1 MEVLLQEITV
11 HDVVEWG
18 GIVVI
23 MLLKKNWENPLS
35 AGTSDVVL
43 KKKKK
48 TRNSQ
53 TKILFSS
60 LVIMTC
66 QGFLQCTLKLLN
78 FLVALVGAYMI
89 LYSLWMFKEW
99 QSDITSSHLAT
110 PSSSPNPLLSD
121 GNNLLLGDGNFNIL
135 TSLSL
140 QQATDIIP
148 MQQPLGRPFLSS
160 GKKSTVSLSDLPKP
174 WLVLFFLFEK
184 ILLCCI
190 WLQIHCQSVGHLVFQ
205 IFPQLWL
212 VHFLFENS
220 CSGKIRACGCVCFC
234 IVSTFL

>member
-11 HDVVEWG
+11 HDVVKWG

-35 AGTSDVVL
+35 AGTSGVVL
-43 KKKKK
+43 LKKKKKKK
-48 TRNSQ
+48 TRHSQ

-160 GKKSTVSLSDLPKP
+160 GKNSTVGLSDLPKP
-174 WLVLFFLFEK
+174 WLVLFFSLKNFFFAA
-184 ILLCCI
+184 CCCKSI
-190 WLQIHCQSVGHLVFQ
+190 ISQLVTRSSRSSPNF
-205 IFPQLWL
+205 
-212 VHFLFENS
+212 
-220 CSGKIRACGCVCFC
+220 G
-234 IVSTFL
+234 

>member
-11 HDVVEWG
+11 HDVVKWW

-35 AGTSDVVL
+35 AGTSGVVL
-43 KKKKK
+43 LKKKKKKK
-48 TRNSQ
+48 TRHSQ

-160 GKKSTVSLSDLPKP
+160 GKKSTVGLSDLPKP
-174 WLVLFFLFEK
+174 WLVLFFSLKNFFFAA
-184 ILLCCI
+184 CCCKSI
-190 WLQIHCQSVGHLVFQ
+190 ISQLVTRSSRSSPNF
-205 IFPQLWL
+205 
-212 VHFLFENS
+212 
-220 CSGKIRACGCVCFC
+220 G
-234 IVSTFL
+234 

>member
-1 MEVLLQEITV
+1 MVLL
-11 HDVVEWG
+11 
-18 GIVVI
+18 
-23 MLLKKNWENPLS
+23 LK
-35 AGTSDVVL
+35 

-53 TKILFSS
+53 TKIRFSS

-160 GKKSTVSLSDLPKP
+160 GKKSNVSLSDLPKP
-174 WLVLFFLFEK
+174 WLVLFLSLKKFF
-184 ILLCCI
+184 
-190 WLQIHCQSVGHLVFQ
+190 FA
-205 IFPQLWL
+205 
-212 VHFLFENS
+212 
-220 CSGKIRACGCVCFC
+220 ACGCKSIISQLVTRSSRSSPNFG
-234 IVSTFL
+234 